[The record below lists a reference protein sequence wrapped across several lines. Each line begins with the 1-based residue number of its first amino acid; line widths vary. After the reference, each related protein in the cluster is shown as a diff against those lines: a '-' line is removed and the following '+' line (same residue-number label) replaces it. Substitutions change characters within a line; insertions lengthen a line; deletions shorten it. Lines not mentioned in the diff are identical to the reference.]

1 MCLIGLRSDGKN
13 FPSINRPALDNCY
26 MLENTINREV
36 VICSNYQQYC
46 KMKDVKKADVNVWKV
61 MPFRFISQDFAM
73 SETFLFGEGAILDT
87 SLLMEVES
95 SEERSAMTAD
105 VSVDQALPMPLE
117 YSDYGCKL
125 AVDVVRIFECGII
138 PGSAVPSV
146 KPMCEWCLSSRCSWT
161 DKNGSSSLSTFCQL
175 YIFIHMHYLTEG
187 ISRVSKCEKSKWKNW
202 IRDSSNIIAVDN
214 VGTYSLSDNWF
225 DYAIKCKNV
234 NPLSN
239 CDKFK
244 LL

>member
-1 MCLIGLRSDGKN
+1 MIGLRSDGKN

-46 KMKDVKKADVNVWKV
+46 KTKDVKKADVNVWKV

-146 KPMCEWCLSSRCSWT
+146 ISQAHVRGVAGVYQVGVHGRIRTGQVLCRHSV
-161 DKNGSSSLSTFCQL
+161 NFTFL
-175 YIFIHMHYLTEG
+175 YI
-187 ISRVSKCEKSKWKNW
+187 C
-202 IRDSSNIIAVDN
+202 II
-214 VGTYSLSDNWF
+214 
-225 DYAIKCKNV
+225 
-234 NPLSN
+234 
-239 CDKFK
+239 
-244 LL
+244 